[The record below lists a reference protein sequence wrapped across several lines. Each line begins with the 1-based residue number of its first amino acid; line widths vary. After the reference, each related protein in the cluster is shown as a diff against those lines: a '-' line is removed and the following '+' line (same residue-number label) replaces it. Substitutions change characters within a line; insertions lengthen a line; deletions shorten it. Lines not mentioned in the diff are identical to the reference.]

1 MPVIHTGLFTLYER
15 FPEHREAIKARFVQ
29 NKNFKTL
36 CSDYRECLAALKHW
50 NRSAADEA
58 ALRQREYQ
66 SLLQELE
73 EEVLQHLA
81 AQLR

>member
-1 MPVIHTGLFTLYER
+1 MPVIQTGLFTLYER
-15 FPEHREAIKARFVQ
+15 FPEYKEAIKAQFELS
-29 NKNFKTL
+29 KNFRNL
-36 CSDYRECLAALKHW
+36 CSDYRRCLTALQHW

-81 AQLR
+81 GHLR